1 MSIETPIAEMLA
13 ERFLEEREIMKF
25 KKLVDA
31 SFFEMCISNRIGEL
45 IYGNKTKFD
54 EDNIIYDL
62 KSNTMNYLKPMFYI
76 ASELEK
82 IYKIISDNDRNRVV
96 SGFSKYIQEREPNFY
111 ELVEYENLKTKK
123 ITVKKV
129 VCSLIDNN
137 GYGITLVDQDY
148 ILPPEFIQAKYP

>member
-45 IYGNKTKFD
+45 IYGNKK
-54 EDNIIYDL
+54 
-62 KSNTMNYLKPMFYI
+62 YLDFI
-76 ASELEK
+76 GVDSLEEVIGNK
-82 IYKIISDNDRNRVV
+82 WVKIISDNDRNRVV

-137 GYGITLVDQDY
+137 GYGITLVDQDF

>member
-45 IYGNKTKFD
+45 IYGNKK
-54 EDNIIYDL
+54 
-62 KSNTMNYLKPMFYI
+62 YLDFI
-76 ASELEK
+76 GVDSLEEVIGNK
-82 IYKIISDNDRNRVV
+82 WVKIISENDINRVV

>member
-45 IYGNKTKFD
+45 IYGNKK
-54 EDNIIYDL
+54 
-62 KSNTMNYLKPMFYI
+62 YLDFI
-76 ASELEK
+76 GVDSLEEVIGNK
-82 IYKIISDNDRNRVV
+82 WVKIISDNDRNRVV

-111 ELVEYENLKTKK
+111 ELVEHENLKTKK

-129 VCSLIDNN
+129 VCCLIDNN

>member
-45 IYGNKTKFD
+45 IYGNKK
-54 EDNIIYDL
+54 
-62 KSNTMNYLKPMFYI
+62 YLDFI
-76 ASELEK
+76 GADSLEEVIGNK
-82 IYKIISDNDRNRVV
+82 WVKIISDNDRNRVV

>member
-45 IYGNKTKFD
+45 IYGNKK
-54 EDNIIYDL
+54 
-62 KSNTMNYLKPMFYI
+62 YLDFI
-76 ASELEK
+76 GVDSLEEVIGNK
-82 IYKIISDNDRNRVV
+82 WVKIISDNDRNRVV